1 MGVSFSVYIYLLI
14 MKMNELT
21 RAFATR
27 PVFGGPPQ
35 RILDSEGV
43 GDLARGRKV
52 VANGWLRQAAIAGV
66 IQAGE

>member
-1 MGVSFSVYIYLLI
+1 MAAR
-14 MKMNELT
+14 
-21 RAFATR
+21 RAA
-27 PVFGGPPQ
+27 VVGPPL

-52 VANGWLRQAAIAGV
+52 VAIGWLRQAAIAGV